1 VSWHRWGFDRKEK
14 NVMLLRKSQRA
25 LAVAAIAAVLAL
37 AVTLL
42 ATRGVIDALLMIVI
56 VAVLAGMY
64 LLRRYARAV
73 LLYRRRSTPRRRHPD
88 GEPVSSAPT
97 VGRVDTTGA
106 GSANAVHPGGPRE
119 PHVPDRT

>member
-1 VSWHRWGFDRKEK
+1 
-14 NVMLLRKSQRA
+14 MLLRKSQRA
-25 LAVAAIAAVLAL
+25 LAVAAIVAVLVL

-64 LLRRYARAV
+64 LLRRHARAV
-73 LLYRRRSTPRRRHPD
+73 LLYRRRSTPHQQHPD
-88 GEPVSSAPT
+88 GEPVGSAPT
-97 VGRVDTTGA
+97 AGRVDTTGVD
-106 GSANAVHPGGPRE
+106 SVNTVHPGNPRE

>member
-1 VSWHRWGFDRKEK
+1 MPLG
-14 NVMLLRKSQRA
+14 KSQRA

-56 VAVLAGMY
+56 VAALAGMY

-88 GEPVSSAPT
+88 GEPVSAPT
-97 VGRVDTTGA
+97 AGRVDTTGA
-106 GSANAVHPGGPRE
+106 GSASTVHPGGLRE

>member
-1 VSWHRWGFDRKEK
+1 MR
-14 NVMLLRKSQRA
+14 LRKSPRA
-25 LAVAAIAAVLAL
+25 WAAAAIAAVLAL

-42 ATRGVIDALLMIVI
+42 ATRGVIDVLLMIVI

-73 LLYRRRSTPRRRHPD
+73 LLYRRRSTPRRQHSD
-88 GEPVSSAPT
+88 GEPGSSAPT
-97 VGRVDTTGA
+97 AGRVDTIGG
-106 GSANAVHPGGPRE
+106 GSADTVHPGRPRE

>member
-1 VSWHRWGFDRKEK
+1 
-14 NVMLLRKSQRA
+14 MLLRDSQRA

-42 ATRGVIDALLMIVI
+42 AIRGVMDALLMIVI
-56 VAVLAGMY
+56 VAVLASMY

-73 LLYRRRSTPRRRHPD
+73 LLYRRRSTPHQQHPH
-88 GEPVSSAPT
+88 GELLSSAPAA
-97 VGRVDTTGA
+97 GRADTTGVD
-106 GSANAVHPGGPRE
+106 GANTVHPSNPRE

>member
-1 VSWHRWGFDRKEK
+1 
-14 NVMLLRKSQRA
+14 MQLRNSQRA
-25 LAVAAIAAVLAL
+25 SAVAAIAAVLAL

-73 LLYRRRSTPRRRHPD
+73 LLYRRRSTPHQQHPR
-88 GEPVSSAPT
+88 GELLSSART
-97 VGRVDTTGA
+97 AGRVDTTGVD
-106 GSANAVHPGGPRE
+106 SANTVHPGNPCE